1 MFKFMVLMKEAV
13 NNDSKVFK
21 RDLIGVIW
29 TLMAREIKL
38 TDERHRLNT
47 SDQNPFIPK
56 LLEKLYSYN
65 PQRSLSR
72 LEYLQLF

>member
-13 NNDSKVFK
+13 NSDSKVFK

-38 TDERHRLNT
+38 TDER
-47 SDQNPFIPK
+47 
-56 LLEKLYSYN
+56 
-65 PQRSLSR
+65 
-72 LEYLQLF
+72 